1 MCVWCTARRRV
12 AATAWATRGA
22 APVCSSYARA
32 AAALYSALQVTFKA
46 DGPLGGI
53 QVIADARGMVKGKVG
68 NPAADPP
75 LRRDGKLDVG
85 TAVGRGEIMLRFCGW
100 SEVVWRQLVHAAGW
114 QAGWARQ

>member
-1 MCVWCTARRRV
+1 MCVWCTARRQV